1 MRYRRR
7 RNSEWRD
14 ESRAVVRNAPQR
26 LRTLAREAC
35 PPSARAAP
43 TTFAPI
49 AMSDAVLTADDVGK
63 LKARGHGSQDDADA
77 LQVSELK
84 VELDARGLSTKGAL

>member
-14 ESRAVVRNAPQR
+14 ESRAVVRNA
-26 LRTLAREAC
+26 